1 MSKNANEDSPTELQE
16 PLKPPYNP
24 QILESFEYFLSQE
37 ETQDNLIH
45 NLINDYK
52 SKTTKVKQGG
62 QTVEVTKPGAL
73 STKTVLSL
81 VGSFLKA
88 PFKTWNLLKFYRN
101 QDKYNTPEFQTALL
115 NSDKTWDFVDR
126 TADNLENVS
135 TLMTNMGVDLF
146 QEGKPLDQKGMSRIK
161 GALKNPEFI
170 SAIKDLAVASRGAN
184 PNYLELSSKLLGAID
199 KAPNASAFLSEKGK
213 SIQDYITASVES
225 QINQDAAL
233 RKEWSELS
241 QNPNKQKERIEKI
254 KFLKRVGITGKAYE
268 EALQNGTLPKT
279 LKENIAEYGMQPK
292 DLNNILNIV
301 PILLDSPGQLKGVID
316 SVNQGKYSDIA
327 RQVIDLAEEKPEIK
341 EYLNE
346 NKEVFGKIINTMLQS
361 NEHFANSGLG
371 GQVYNLVPAL
381 FNNPAAL
388 KEIIN
393 IYDKGD
399 YVAMAPK
406 IFELIEKDPDIRN
419 YFAENSAGFE
429 KLTTAIIQDTI
440 KQSRESLKQE
450 NIDWQ
455 KLDSKAKRN
464 YLDNNPAWKDY
475 SDSAKDRM
483 VKRGKLQD
491 LGETL
496 SMYGID
502 EKDIGSISHIAMLTL
517 NNPKHVSAIL
527 GSFAKGDF
535 TNVAQDVL
543 TLFEESPEVKKF
555 LIQEKSLIGKIVQ
568 TNLANTPGLE
578 DIDVTDLVPFL
589 LNHPKEFKEIIQMAQ
604 QEKYDGI
611 APKIFELAKEDRT
624 LANYLK
630 QNQST
635 LTKAALKS
643 TGFDQYGLSEDIS
656 DIFVQLTTETNLT
669 KLQKLAELAADE
681 QWVKVGAGLAD
692 LIDKDPEFRRSLD
705 NNRDNI
711 NKIVEI
717 VLLKNPSLRSSISA
731 LETGALANN
740 LLSDP
745 GGVRDLLN
753 AYESGNKV
761 ALAGQITKFTTKK
774 IFNSEFRGVVYDSAV
789 NWIYGKG
796 DKQQELAS
804 AIAGALN
811 KRDNPSERIVLSD
824 FVESAFKEIS
834 ENIDSSKERNRFLK
848 QINNKNFFEGI
859 TIEGFGKPLKF
870 HNLDINENQF
880 VNTTFKNVSF
890 EGTKLTNASFHGASF
905 ERVSFKGATID
916 SKTLESLL
924 PAIKNGSVSL
934 SGVKITGSLDNMDLK
949 DISFRDAD
957 LSAVTSMKEANIS
970 GANLIIATLPTK
982 KDILTETFGL
992 KSAAFASGAISTE
1005 QRKSNQEKI
1014 CEIIATKISK
1024 KSKSEGATLSSEEVE
1039 ALKQKI
1045 VKLYNDKSEVG
1056 ERFRNSINTHSNQL
1070 LKQSFPVKSSSIS
1083 HVSEYKGQASHQL
1096 TLIYENIKNLDKIE
1110 SALVADILADEVT
1123 TNLFEEGRNRGKDG
1137 LQIQKALETA
1147 ISDIASEYD
1156 ISAKELLAN
1165 PKLDSLLEEI
1175 TENVRSKTKYTTAGM
1190 VSGGIYLPE
1199 GVLKPDEL
1207 KQTLE
1212 KAVLSEKTMS
1222 RKIANQMIAMAEKNG
1237 IEIENEKALR
1247 NTIDNIY
1254 NDKSNTGIR
1263 LRFAL
1268 KNNLDALLKG
1278 EFPENT
1284 SKISNVSDYKG
1295 TASHQLSI
1303 IYNNINS
1310 PELMKDAF
1318 VADHI
1323 AGQVTSSLFG
1333 DGANRGKDGLQIQ
1346 KAVTDIIKKFSKDN
1360 DVSIHDILDSE
1371 ALSDFISELTEDIKS
1386 KTKYTSVGMVSGGI
1400 YLPEDAISSD
1410 MINELTNKMN
1420 MALGDH
1426 ALTSSEKELISDISE
1441 DIASNIFGD
1450 NVEETNA
1457 KDLEQIQE
1465 LLEKTFY
1472 ELKEDNPD
1480 MDLEAT
1486 LIANRDEL
1494 IGNLD
1499 RGYFST
1505 TGEGLT
1511 KLFYD
1516 NATYTGGS
1524 LSGNIQT
1531 SDFKES
1537 ITEKIEESIEGNITK
1552 SVRKTPNVERD
1563 SGEKV
1568 SSITK
1573 SKAVTIGDEI
1583 PTKNSGK
1590 QTVNPTKVVN
1600 SQKNRGSISR

>member
-1 MSKNANEDSPTELQE
+1 MSKNSEKSSKTIPQDTVTPA
-16 PLKPPYNP
+16 YNT
-24 QILESFEYFLSQE
+24 QILKSFEYFLSQE
-37 ETQDNLIH
+37 KTQDNLIH

-52 SKTTKVKQGG
+52 SKTTTVKQGG
-62 QTVEVTKPGAL
+62 KTVEVTKPGAL
-73 STKTVLSL
+73 SAKTVLSL

-88 PFKTWNLLKFYRN
+88 PLKTWNLLKFYRN

-146 QEGKPLDQKGMSRIK
+146 QEGKPLDQKGMNRIK
-161 GALKNPEFI
+161 GALKNPEFVT
-170 SAIKDLAVASRGAN
+170 AIKDLVITSRGQN
-184 PNYLELSSKLLGAID
+184 PNYLELSSKLLGTID

-213 SIQDYITASVES
+213 SIQEYITSSVES

-233 RKEWSELS
+233 RKEWVELS
-241 QNPNKQKERIEKI
+241 KNPNKQKERIEKI
-254 KFLKRVGITGKAYE
+254 KFLKRVGITGKPYE
-268 EALQNGTLPKT
+268 EALQNGALPKT
-279 LKENIAEYGMQPK
+279 LKENIAEYGMQPQ
-292 DLNNILNIV
+292 DLNNILKIV
-301 PILLDSPGQLKGVID
+301 PILLDSPGELKGVID

-341 EYLNE
+341 EYLNQ
-346 NKEVFGKIINTMLQS
+346 NQEVFGKIINTMLQS

-381 FNNPAAL
+381 FNNPKAL
-388 KEIIN
+388 KEIID

-406 IFELIEKDPDIRN
+406 IFGLIETDPNIRN

-440 KQSRESLKQE
+440 KQSRESLKE
-450 NIDWQ
+450 ESIEWK
-455 KLDSKAKRN
+455 KLDPEAKRL

-502 EKDIGSISHIAMLTL
+502 EKDISAISHIAMLTL
-517 NNPKHVSAIL
+517 NNPKHVSAVL
-527 GSFAKGDF
+527 GNFAKGDF
-535 TNVAQDVL
+535 TNMTQDVL
-543 TLFEESPEVKKF
+543 TLFEESPEVNKF
-555 LIQEKSLIGKIVQ
+555 LIQEKALIGKIVQ
-568 TNLANTPGLE
+568 ANLAGTPGLE
-578 DIDVTDLVPFL
+578 DINVTDLVPFL
-589 LNHPKEFKEIIQMAQ
+589 LNHPKEFKEIIQMVQ
-604 QEKYDGI
+604 QEKYNDI
-611 APKIFELAKEDRT
+611 APKIFDLAKEDRT

-630 QNQST
+630 QHKST

-643 TGFDQYGLSEDIS
+643 TGFDQYGLSDDIS
-656 DIFVQLTTETNLT
+656 DIFVQLTTENNLT
-669 KLQKLAELAADE
+669 KLQELAELASNE

-705 NNRDNI
+705 KNRDNI
-711 NKIVEI
+711 NKIVDI
-717 VLLKNPSLRSSISA
+717 VLLNNPSLRSSISA

-774 IFNSEFRGVVYDSAV
+774 IFSSEFRGIVYDSAM

-804 AIAGALN
+804 AIAGALGE
-811 KRDNPSERIVLSD
+811 RDNSSERLVLSD
-824 FVESAFKEIS
+824 FVKSAFTEIS
-834 ENIDSSKERNRFLK
+834 ENIKSQKVRTRFLK

-859 TIEGFGKPLKF
+859 TIEGFGEPLKF

-890 EGTKLTNASFHGASF
+890 EGTSITGASFHGASF

-924 PAIKNGSVSL
+924 PAIRKGSVSL

-957 LSAVTSMKEANIS
+957 LSAITSMKGTNIT
-970 GANLIIATLPTK
+970 GANLMIATLPTDK
-982 KDILTETFGL
+982 GILTDSFGL
-992 KSAAFASGAISTE
+992 KSAAFGSEAISTE
-1005 QRKSNQEKI
+1005 QYRLNQEKI
-1014 CEIIATKISK
+1014 CETIANQISK
-1024 KSKSEGATLSSEEVE
+1024 KSTSEGVTLSSEEVL

-1070 LKQSFPVKSSSIS
+1070 LDQSFPVESSSIS
-1083 HVSEYKGQASHQL
+1083 HVSQYKGQASHQL
-1096 TLIYENIKNLDKIE
+1096 TLIYDHIKNPDKIE
-1110 SALVADILADEVT
+1110 AALVANILADKVT
-1123 TNLFEEGRNRGKDG
+1123 TNLFEEGTNRGKDG
-1137 LQIQKALETA
+1137 LQIQKTLEA
-1147 ISDIASEYD
+1147 VISDIAAEYD
-1156 ISAKELLAN
+1156 ISAKEILAN

-1175 TENVRSKTKYTTAGM
+1175 TKDIRSKTKYTTAGM

-1207 KQTLE
+1207 KPAFE
-1212 KAVLSEKTMS
+1212 KVVLSEKTMA
-1222 RKIANQMIAMAEKNG
+1222 RKIANQMIATAEKNG
-1237 IEIENEKALR
+1237 IEIENEEALR
-1247 NTIDNIY
+1247 TAINNIY
-1254 NDKSNTGIR
+1254 NDKSNTGVR
-1263 LRFAL
+1263 LRYAL
-1268 KNNLDALLKG
+1268 ENNPDALLKAK
-1278 EFPENT
+1278 FPENPN
-1284 SKISNVSDYKG
+1284 KINSVSDFKG

-1310 PELMKDAF
+1310 PELIKEAF

-1323 AGQVTSSLFG
+1323 AGQITSSLFG
-1333 DGANRGKDGLQIQ
+1333 DGADRGKDGLQIQ
-1346 KAVTDIIKKFSKDN
+1346 KVVTDVIVKFSKDN
-1360 DVSIHDILDSE
+1360 EVSIHDLLESE
-1371 ALSDFISELTEDIKS
+1371 ELSDFISELTEDIKS
-1386 KTKYTSVGMVSGGI
+1386 KTKYTTAGMVSGGI
-1400 YLPEDAISSD
+1400 YLPENAISSD
-1410 MINELTNKMN
+1410 MINELTDKMN
-1420 MALGDH
+1420 MAIGDH
-1426 ALTSSEKELISDISE
+1426 ALTSSEQELVSEISDS
-1441 DIASNIFGD
+1441 IATNIFGSD
-1450 NVEETNA
+1450 AEETNP
-1457 KDLEQIQE
+1457 KDIEQITE

-1472 ELKEDNPD
+1472 ELKADNPD
-1480 MDLEAT
+1480 MNLEAT
-1486 LIANRDEL
+1486 IIANRDEL

-1499 RGYFST
+1499 RGYITT

-1516 NATYTGGS
+1516 NATYTGNS
-1524 LSGNIQT
+1524 LSSDIHT
-1531 SDFKES
+1531 SDFTENLK
-1537 ITEKIEESIEGNITK
+1537 EKIEESIEGNVTK
-1552 SVRKTPNVERD
+1552 AVRKTSHIRRESEVP
-1563 SGEKV
+1563 
-1568 SSITK
+1568 SITK
-1573 SKAVTIGDEI
+1573 SKATTIGSEL
-1583 PTKNSGK
+1583 PKSSGRE
-1590 QTVNPTKVVN
+1590 TVSTHKVN
-1600 SQKNRGSISR
+1600 HSQKNRSGSMSR